1 VRSPSQNL
9 TGNTERENTMPSIN
23 EPTLA
28 SLLAQ
33 IETAWEER
41 GDAELVEQLAD
52 QHPEFA
58 EDLFAFFDAI
68 LSEDDELPP
77 GVGAA
82 AVRDTMEWLKEEHA
96 IARGGSAPAE
106 TAAAAESGPSPP
118 QDLLG
123 LLCGETGKS
132 PTAVAAEMED
142 TPLGLIVMFARYPE
156 LVPPGPRRAF
166 ARRAHR
172 VHQVSR
178 DKVTR
183 KFEETA
189 EFARAASRTGAYSSG
204 PTSYEELLNRAGL
217 SPELRALWLRLQT
230 EEGEAD
236 E

>member
-1 VRSPSQNL
+1 MH
-9 TGNTERENTMPSIN
+9 TGNTERDKTMPSTN

-41 GDAELVEQLAD
+41 GDTRLVEKLAD
-52 QHPEFA
+52 EHPHFA
-58 EDLFAFFDAI
+58 EGLFAFFDAI
-68 LSEDDELPP
+68 LSEDEELPP

-106 TAAAAESGPSPP
+106 TAAEPASGPSPP

-142 TPLGLIVMFARYPE
+142 TTLGLIMMFARYPE
-156 LVPPGPRRAF
+156 LVPSGPRRAF

-172 VHQVSR
+172 AHQVSR
-178 DKVTR
+178 NTITR
-183 KFEETA
+183 KFEETSQ
-189 EFARAASRTGAYSSG
+189 FARAASRSGAYSTD

-217 SPELRALWLRLQT
+217 SSELRAFWLRLQT
-230 EEGEAD
+230 EEGEP
-236 E
+236 EE